1 MIDGESVATCGA
13 GDFFGE
19 IALLEGGQR
28 VATVVATTE
37 VLVEVISRT
46 DFRVLLEDHP
56 QIDAKL
62 RAALAERLSENAA
75 NKSGTT

>member
-1 MIDGESVATCGA
+1 MGRVTSSARSPSSKGA
-13 GDFFGE
+13 NGWRRSSP
-19 IALLEGGQR
+19 L
-28 VATVVATTE
+28 TE